1 LRVYFPVTILL
12 PATAPPEGRP
22 LRSQEHYIRRFASQH
37 LRTLGHSIGTDSDT
51 NSDKAKTF
59 RAMFIYMK
67 SARRHVSGED
77 RLSSPSKGV
86 GNSPPFP
93 RCADVT
99 KGPNMPSSRGGA
111 QEPSLRKLSAARK
124 LERGLRISQR
134 MVQSFLPIK
143 KSSLTFWLTRNL

>member
-1 LRVYFPVTILL
+1 MRVYFPVTILL
-12 PATAPPEGRP
+12 PATAPAEGQP
-22 LRSQEHYIRRFASQH
+22 LRSQEHYIRRFASHH

-59 RAMFIYMK
+59 GAMFIYMK
-67 SARRHVSGED
+67 SARRHVSGKD

-99 KGPNMPSSRGGA
+99 KGPNMPRARQSPGTF
-111 QEPSLRKLSAARK
+111 LRKLSAARE